1 MRILPIA
8 RPRKE
13 FTRIRKPVCRMEPML
28 IRWSLVP
35 TAVLAFVVA
44 GNCLTAQ
51 AQFDVPPLM
60 PVPGENGSAPA
71 TTGPSTSPNT
81 SSNAAA
87 IPNNAVSNSA
97 VPNTTPKAA
106 AGVPGGGGTGLPSR
120 GAATPPSLAQTPN
133 GQSSS
138 SGFSNRPL
146 SGSTGGVSINGEL
159 PNSAGQIYK
168 VFDLRPYTGYLTEHD
183 RPHQAIVDWI
193 LRDTGTDMWFSEPFG
208 FMNANRDS
216 LTVYH
221 TPEIQRVVQ
230 DVVDKFIAGSKDP
243 QVLGLRVM
251 TVGSPNWRT
260 RAVSLMEHVNV
271 GSPGVQAW
279 LVTKENAAIL
289 LSLLRSRT
297 DAREIQALDV
307 VMNNGQAESLT
318 SSRRRNYV
326 RNIRPAPAG
335 WPPYEPE
342 TGEVEEGYKLEISP
356 LLNTDG
362 ETLDCVIR
370 ANIDQVE
377 KLVPVDL
384 DLPLPNG
391 QMHRARIEV
400 PQVVSWRLH
409 ERFRWPRDRVLV
421 LSCGVIAS
429 PDRPQSAI
437 PLLKLDAITGQTAG
451 RADALLF
458 VEFKGRASENIPVGT
473 RVASPNASFNRG
485 RY

>member
-1 MRILPIA
+1 
-8 RPRKE
+8 
-13 FTRIRKPVCRMEPML
+13 ML
-28 IRWSLVP
+28 FRWPLVSL
-35 TAVLAFVVA
+35 AVVA
-44 GNCLTAQ
+44 LTVLSPGSQ
-51 AQFDVPPLM
+51 IHAQFETPAGLT
-60 PVPGENGSAPA
+60 PVPGENSGSGGNS
-71 TTGPSTSPNT
+71 GPSTAPGLQLGAGG
-81 SSNAAA
+81 NAA
-87 IPNNAVSNSA
+87 SA
-97 VPNTTPKAA
+97 EPMRA
-106 AGVPGGGGTGLPSR
+106 GTGLPPR
-120 GAATPPSLAQTPN
+120 GAGTPPSLTERGGAPAAV
-133 GQSSS
+133 
-138 SGFSNRPL
+138 
-146 SGSTGGVSINGEL
+146 GSFATRGSAGTSGGVSTNGEL
-159 PNSAGQIYK
+159 PNGAGQIYK
-168 VFDLRPYTGYLTEHD
+168 VFDLRPYTGYLTNHD
-183 RPHQAIVDWI
+183 RPHQAVVDWI
-193 LRDTGTDMWFSEPFG
+193 LRDTGTDMWFAEPFG

-221 TPEIQRVVQ
+221 TPEIQGVVQ
-230 DVVDKFIAGSKDP
+230 DVVDKFVAGSKDP
-243 QVLGLRVM
+243 QVIGLRVM
-251 TVGSPNWRT
+251 TVANPNWRT
-260 RAVSLMEHVNV
+260 RAISLMEHVNV
-271 GSPGVQAW
+271 SSPGVQAW
-279 LVTKENAAIL
+279 LVTKENAAVL
-289 LSLLRSRT
+289 LSILRSRN
-297 DAREIQALDV
+297 DAREIQSLDV

-362 ETLDCVIR
+362 TTLDCVIR

-391 QMHRARIEV
+391 QLHRARVEV

-409 ERFRWPRDRVLV
+409 ERFRWPMDRVLV

-429 PDRPQSAI
+429 PDRPQSSI
-437 PLLKLDAITGQTAG
+437 PLLKLDSLTGQTAG

>member
-1 MRILPIA
+1 M
-8 RPRKE
+8 
-13 FTRIRKPVCRMEPML
+13 FTRWAFNLQAPIVIGLLCL
-28 IRWSLVP
+28 ACDHS
-35 TAVLAFVVA
+35 TA
-44 GNCLTAQ
+44 NAQ
-51 AQFDVPPLM
+51 SGFEMPPGLM
-60 PVPGENGSAPA
+60 PVPGETAGPTTSNPATANPAASGPTTSPTSAPTNPVTPNPGTA
-71 TTGPSTSPNT
+71 IPTTAIPT
-81 SSNAAA
+81 SSTAA
-87 IPNNAVSNSA
+87 
-97 VPNTTPKAA
+97 
-106 AGVPGGGGTGLPSR
+106 TGLPNR
-120 GAATPPSLAQTPN
+120 GAAMPPSLNQIPTGQKPSASGLPP
-133 GQSSS
+133 QSSANNYS
-138 SGFSNRPL
+138 SRPL
-146 SGSTGGVSINGEL
+146 GLQTNNSPINGVSINGEL

-183 RPHQAIVDWI
+183 RPHQAVVDWI

-208 FMNANRDS
+208 FMSANRDS

-221 TPEIQRVVQ
+221 TPEIQGVVQ

-251 TVGSPNWRT
+251 TVGNPNWRT
-260 RAVSLMEHVNV
+260 RAISLMEHVNV
-271 GSPGVQAW
+271 SSPGVQAW

-289 LSLLRSRT
+289 LSLLRART

-307 VMNNGQAESLT
+307 VMHNGQAESLT

-326 RNIRPAPAG
+326 RNVRPAPAG

-362 ETLDCVIR
+362 QSLDCVIR

-391 QMHRARIEV
+391 QLHRARIEV

-409 ERFRWPRDRVLV
+409 ERFRWPKDRVLV

-437 PLLKLDAITGQTAG
+437 PLLNLDSLTGQTAG
-451 RADALLF
+451 RADALMF